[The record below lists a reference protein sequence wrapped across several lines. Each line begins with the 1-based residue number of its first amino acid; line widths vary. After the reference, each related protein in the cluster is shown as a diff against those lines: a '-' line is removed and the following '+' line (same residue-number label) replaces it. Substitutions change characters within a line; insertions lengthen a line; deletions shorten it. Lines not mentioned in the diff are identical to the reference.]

1 MTASNAATYEA
12 QYKEVSAQQKELCDA
27 YQASLEKLDTEDSSQ
42 GMITI
47 MTSTLI
53 LVGMWQESMM
63 MEEVVTLNALSTMEA
78 DENSMQSDFDQY
90 DEEWSE
96 MYDSSYNAAIESGD
110 YTEEEAEEYGEY
122 MADTYMSTTGMAT
135 SDLISDAYG
144 YAEDMEAIADLP
156 EFASISDDVTNQ
168 VDSIFAVNS
177 DGTLNYDD
185 TVDMW
190 GEADGAANT
199 GGSGSSSSSGADI
212 MQDITNGFSAL
223 STDFSGVSSSAQSE
237 MQYYESEDQQM
248 QGLDETLMKSWA
260 TELQSMVNNQVVS

>member
-1 MTASNAATYEA
+1 
-12 QYKEVSAQQKELCDA
+12 
-27 YQASLEKLDTEDSSQ
+27 
-42 GMITI
+42 

-96 MYDSSYNAAIESGD
+96 VYDDNYNTAITSYK

-122 MADTYMSTTGMAT
+122 MADTYMSTTGKAT
-135 SDLISDAYG
+135 SDLISDAYE
-144 YAEDMEAIADLP
+144 YAEDMEAIASLP

-168 VDSIFAVNS
+168 IDSIFVVNS
-177 DGTLNYDD
+177 DGTLNYDETAD
-185 TVDMW
+185 RWD
-190 GEADGAANT
+190 EADGAAKT
-199 GGSGSSSSSGADI
+199 SGSDSSDSSGSDI

-223 STDFSGVSSSAQSE
+223 STDFSGVSSSAQ
-237 MQYYESEDQQM
+237 
-248 QGLDETLMKSWA
+248 
-260 TELQSMVNNQVVS
+260 